1 MSAFLLLP
9 LALGAAAAAAAPP
22 AQTVAAERIAA
33 AVRSALAERLREGH
47 PHAQFELITR
57 LADQRLPAGEL
68 ELRVGE
74 PGGRW
79 PRARASLPVQLRV
92 DGRTVR
98 TLGVWVAVRDPRP
111 VPTYAEAYPA
121 HTGGERLRLV
131 EATVDMSC
139 CAGEAL
145 AADAAPA
152 PRLRLKRKVAAGQ
165 PALAGDFETRPDVAA
180 RERVTIEVVRGP
192 VRLQSQGMAL
202 GDGRVGDTVPV
213 RPDASQQTV
222 RSRVVAPQ
230 KVQIDG

>member
-1 MSAFLLLP
+1 MSAFLLP
-9 LALGAAAAAAAPP
+9 LALAAAAAAPP

-47 PHAQFELITR
+47 PQARFELITR

-98 TLGVWVAVRDPRP
+98 TLGVWVAVRDPRA

-145 AADAAPA
+145 AGGATPG
-152 PRLRLKRKVAAGQ
+152 LRLKRKVAAGQ
-165 PALAGDFETRPDVAA
+165 PALAGDFEARPDVAA